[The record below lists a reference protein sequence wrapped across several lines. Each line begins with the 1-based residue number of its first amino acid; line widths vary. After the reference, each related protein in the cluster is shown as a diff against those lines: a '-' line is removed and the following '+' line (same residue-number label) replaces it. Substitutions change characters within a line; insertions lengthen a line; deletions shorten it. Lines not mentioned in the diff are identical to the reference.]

1 MSLYQGDRRLSRSDA
16 LESTRVAVGIPRQPV
31 LRIPGAELPGRV
43 FFTVQDP
50 GQGIRSGALIEVF
63 RDRERSQGIQR
74 FKVLS
79 IGAPGGL
86 CPNFVDAN
94 PVIGGG
100 FADFTGGLVVLATAL
115 AGGAAPTINAWV
127 DWAPSPSPT
136 AGRVPYSMDAAVG
149 NGAVA
154 EFGPPPFGARYCTVF
169 SDATP
174 PGAGGLAATWL
185 DAAGAPAADW
195 NSWAAGGPQVA
206 MGGYSLAVTNNS
218 GAGALV
224 GVSWT

>member
-1 MSLYQGDRRLSRSDA
+1 MSLYQGDRRLTRSQA
-16 LESTRVAVGIPRQPV
+16 LESSRAGITLARQPL
-31 LRIPGAELPGRV
+31 LRIPGAEMPGRV
-43 FFTVQDP
+43 FFTVNDP
-50 GQGIRSGALIEVF
+50 GQGVRSGALIEVF

-86 CPNFVDAN
+86 GPNFIDPN

-100 FADFTGGLVVLATAL
+100 FADFTGGLTVLGTAL
-115 AGGAAPTINAWV
+115 AGGVAPVVDTWV
-127 DWAPSPSPT
+127 DWAPSPSPS
-136 AGRVPYSMDAAVG
+136 AGRVSYSMDNNLA
-149 NGAVA
+149 NGAIA
-154 EFGPPPFGARYCTVF
+154 EFGPPPFGARYCTIF

-174 PGAGGLAATWL
+174 PGAAGLAASWL
-185 DAAGAPAADW
+185 DAGGVQVADW

-206 MGGYSLAVTNNS
+206 MAGYSLAVQNNS
-218 GAGALV
+218 GGATLV